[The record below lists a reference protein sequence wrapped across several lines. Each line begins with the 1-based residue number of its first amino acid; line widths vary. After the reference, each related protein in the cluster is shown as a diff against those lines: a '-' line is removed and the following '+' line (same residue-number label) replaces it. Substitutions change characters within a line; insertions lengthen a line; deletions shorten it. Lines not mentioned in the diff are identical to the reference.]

1 MNLELE
7 DGRILEI
14 ENTGDCVSFTLWDSN
29 EDIDDQIVY
38 EKDTLVDLIFDM
50 WVNRNFIWRIYKWK
64 YK

>member
-29 EDIDDQIVY
+29 EDINDQIVY

-50 WVNRNFIWRIYKWK
+50 
-64 YK
+64 